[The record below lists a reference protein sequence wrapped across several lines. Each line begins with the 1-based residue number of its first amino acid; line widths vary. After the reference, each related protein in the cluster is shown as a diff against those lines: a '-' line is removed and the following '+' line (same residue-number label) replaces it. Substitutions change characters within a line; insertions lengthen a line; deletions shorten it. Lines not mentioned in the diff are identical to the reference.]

1 MTKAK
6 IIRANHGRSAT
17 VALAEAVATFKDGD
31 PLAPVTIVV
40 TDHAQGIRLRRLL
53 AGRSILKSSVA
64 GITAINV
71 GTLLDLSRDLTTGT
85 VELEGRRPVTD
96 AVVLASI
103 RRILAEDPGVF
114 GPVSNHPSLERAL
127 VVAHRELREV
137 DAGSIDRLARLGGLS
152 AGLTL
157 VHRTLVNQLAP
168 NFHDERERSDLATK
182 RVHEGSVSLPPLV
195 VHLPSGLTASEC
207 RLLTALA
214 GAGPTT
220 IISGYVAGHS
230 DPEAEKL
237 ATMLRL
243 SLPESP
249 APAPSVNRLV
259 ISVPDQEEEARVAVR
274 QILEA
279 ARTGT
284 PLARIAVVHP
294 PSSDYIRLLHERLRA
309 SGIEFNGSSVR
320 RLDETTVGRFLTGVL
335 ALPSNGL
342 RRVDFEALFATAPL
356 WDPNNHRIPE
366 SAWTRLARRAG
377 VVGGLDDWT
386 MRLERLATEFSTQ
399 WAEEKSADARVWLMD
414 RLVRDADLCR
424 QLLTFVTNMDQDL
437 VRISDARSWAA
448 RCGYT
453 ARLLGRYLGSDSARE
468 DWPTDELLALEATRS
483 LLDRLAL
490 LDEVEPTATF
500 SGFCGAVAAE
510 CQRPLGR
517 EGRTGQGV
525 QVVGIDQSPG
535 LDVEVVI
542 LLGLSEGVIPTR
554 PANNALLPD
563 ITRLAA
569 QTGLPVRHDHT
580 TRQHRGFT
588 AAISAASRQVVLVQP
603 RGDLRRSGSRPPSR
617 WLLAEIETFTGW
629 RPDPGQLEQTTAPWY
644 RHVASFAHALAVDE
658 PATDQEYEL
667 GLLLDG
673 RVAEATLSQTDPT
686 FRRGIEC
693 IHARLSKN
701 LTRFDGN
708 LAGVTLPRL
717 DAGEISATRL
727 ERWVECPFAYFS
739 EYVLGIQGEE
749 EPVVGTHLSALVRG
763 SIIHRCL
770 ERLVVEGLEQGMLPK
785 PGGSWSAEDHS
796 RLSELLIEECDR
808 ADARGEA
815 AHPLFWPVIRS
826 RMDTD
831 LQTFLVEDSA
841 IRASQ
846 NSTPLVAEYRFG
858 GSTALPV
865 VLADG
870 RVLRFRG
877 AIDRVDRVDSGG
889 VAVIDVK
896 SGKPDHYRPIRADTP
911 FPTGTRL
918 QLPIYGLAA
927 ETLGHGPTGDA
938 AFAFIGTER
947 SGDRRIGYQL
957 TPEVLDEFA
966 TVLERIVAGI
976 EAGAFPNHP
985 PAPTRFGGFTCPHC
999 SPDGLDTRRLHAAC
1013 DRKASDPSV
1022 ALHLQH
1028 IAEPVDHE
1036 SEESR

>member
-1 MTKAK
+1 MTNAK
-6 IIRANHGRSAT
+6 IIRTNYGRAAT

-53 AGRSILKSSVA
+53 ARQSIIESTLA
-64 GITAINV
+64 GITAIKV

-96 AVVLASI
+96 AVVLASV
-103 RRILAEDPGVF
+103 RRILAGDPGVF
-114 GPVSNHPSLERAL
+114 GPVSDHPSLERAL
-127 VVAHRELREV
+127 VAAHRELREV
-137 DAGSIDRLARLGGLS
+137 NAEGVDRLTRLGGLS
-152 AGLTL
+152 AGLAL
-157 VHRTLVNQLAP
+157 VHQTLVNQLAP
-168 NFHDERERSDLATK
+168 DFHDERERSDLATQ
-182 RVHEGSVSLPPLV
+182 RIHAGSVSLPPLV
-195 VHLPSGLTASEC
+195 VHLPGGLTASES
-207 RLLTALA
+207 RLLTAI
-214 GAGPTT
+214 GEAGPTT
-220 IISGYVAGHS
+220 IISGHVTGHP

-237 ATMLRL
+237 AAMLGL
-243 SLPESP
+243 SVPESP
-249 APAPSVNRLV
+249 ATLPPVDKLV

-274 QILEA
+274 QILAA

-284 PLARIAVVHP
+284 PLAQIAVVHP
-294 PSSDYIRLLHERLRA
+294 PSSDYVRLLHERLRA

-320 RLDETTVGRFLTGVL
+320 RLDETTVGRFLIGAL
-335 ALPSNGL
+335 ALSSNEL
-342 RRVDFEALFATAPL
+342 RRIDLEALFATAPL
-356 WDPNNHRIPE
+356 WDPNNHRVPE
-366 SAWTRLARRAG
+366 SAWTRLARRSG

-386 MRLERLATEFSTQ
+386 MRLKRLATEFSTQ
-399 WAEEKSADARVWLMD
+399 RTEEESADARTWLMD

-424 QLLTFVTNMDQDL
+424 QLLTFVSCIDQDL
-437 VRISDARSWAA
+437 RRISDARSWAA

-453 ARLLGRYLGSDSARE
+453 ARLLGRYLGSDSVRE
-468 DWPTDELLALEATRS
+468 DWPVDELLAVEAARS

-490 LDEVEPTATF
+490 LDEVEPAATF
-500 SGFCGAVAAE
+500 SGFCRAVVAE

-542 LLGLSEGVIPTR
+542 LLGLSEGVMPTR
-554 PANNALLPD
+554 PAHNALLPD
-563 ITRLAA
+563 ITRLTA
-569 QTGLPVRHDHT
+569 QTGLPVRRDHT
-580 TRQHRGFT
+580 TRQHRSFI
-588 AAISAASRQVVLVQP
+588 AAISAASQQVVLVQP
-603 RGDLRRSGSRPPSR
+603 RGDLRRSGTRPPSR
-617 WLLAEIETFTGW
+617 WLLAEIEAFTGW
-629 RPDPGQLEQTTAPWY
+629 RPNPGQLAQTTAPWY
-644 RHVASFAHALAVDE
+644 QHVASFAHALTVDE

-673 RVAEATLSQTDPT
+673 RVTEATLSQTDPA

-693 IHARLSKN
+693 IQARLSTN

-708 LAGVTLPRL
+708 LVGVTIPKL
-717 DAGEISATRL
+717 DADEISATRL

-739 EYVLGIQGEE
+739 EYVLGIQGKE
-749 EPVVGTHLSALVRG
+749 EPVADLHLSALVRG

-770 ERLVVEGLEQGMLPK
+770 ERLVVEGLEQGTLPK
-785 PGGSWSAEDHS
+785 PGEPWSADDH
-796 RLSELLIEECDR
+796 RHLSELLLQECAR
-808 ADARGEA
+808 AEARGEA
-815 AHPLFWPVIRS
+815 AHPLYWPVIRS
-826 RMDTD
+826 RLDAD
-831 LQTFLVEDSA
+831 LQTFLVTDSV

-846 NSTPLVAEYRFG
+846 NSTPVAAEYQFG

-877 AIDRVDRVDSGG
+877 AIDRVDRVDNGQ
-889 VAVIDVK
+889 VNVIDVK
-896 SGKPDHYRPIRADTP
+896 SGKPDHYRAIRDDSP
-911 FPTGTRL
+911 FPAGTRL

-927 ETLGHGPTGDA
+927 ANLGHGPTGEA

-947 SGDRRIGYQL
+947 SADHRIGYHL
-957 TPEVLDEFA
+957 TPEVLNEFA

-976 EAGAFPNHP
+976 DAGAFPNHP
-985 PAPTRFGGFTCPHC
+985 PTPTRVGGFTCPHC

-1013 DRKASDPSV
+1013 VRKASDPAV

-1028 IAEPVDHE
+1028 LAAHTSDE
-1036 SEESR
+1036 SEESP